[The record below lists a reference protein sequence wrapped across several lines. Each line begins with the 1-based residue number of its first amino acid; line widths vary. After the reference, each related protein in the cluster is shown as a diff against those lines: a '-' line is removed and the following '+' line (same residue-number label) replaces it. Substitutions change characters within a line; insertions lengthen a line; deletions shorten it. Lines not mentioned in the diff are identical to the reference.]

1 MSQPAFQYHWPI
13 GQRFKVFLTAM
24 NLELLTSPQIHEACT
39 AFCFQNEVFLSV
51 ELSSFSAA
59 DILENK
65 NHIYYL
71 PGYPSY

>member
-1 MSQPAFQYHWPI
+1 
-13 GQRFKVFLTAM
+13 M